1 MLENNI
7 ILYINCTSL
16 EINFDIINSG
26 TPQKSLIKTLRTTAE
41 NKRDWGPN
49 ITAWNRTF

>member
-16 EINFDIINSG
+16 EINFDIINPSNSQG
-26 TPQKSLIKTLRTTAE
+26 LPKS
-41 NKRDWGPN
+41 P
-49 ITAWNRTF
+49 